1 MIEKRRREKM
11 NAALGELRI
20 MVPGLSG
27 ASAGE
32 FKLEVR
38 AGVL

>member
-1 MIEKRRREKM
+1 M

-32 FKLEVR
+32 FKLEVSGER
-38 AGVL
+38 RYKRGCC